1 MLKIKFF
8 FQQSWLLL
16 VSSFCFGLL
25 IAVANSAWLPIIE
38 QNKKDKFDNLM
49 RGLITDANTFEIV
62 IEKLEIPVQKG
73 RVEKTNVYK
82 ALDSQ
87 GKILGFAFVAA
98 GSGFADKIEL
108 VIAVDQK
115 CEKFLGFK
123 TLSCN
128 ETPGFGSKIKED
140 FFSGQFKSAPA
151 EKLELVKAGNPQE
164 VDNKIVAISG
174 ATVTSTAVVN
184 MFNIYI
190 DKVKQEL
197 QKKGLF

>member
-1 MLKIKFF
+1 MLKMKFF
-8 FQQSWLLL
+8 MQQSWLLL

-25 IAVANSAWLPIIE
+25 IAVANTAWLPIIE
-38 QNKKDKFDNLM
+38 QNKKDKLDNLM
-49 RGLITDANTFEIV
+49 RGLITDANTFEV
-62 IEKLEIPVQKG
+62 AIEQLQIPIQKG

-82 ALDSQ
+82 ALDDK
-87 GKILGFAFVAA
+87 GKTIGFAFVAA

-128 ETPGFGSKIKED
+128 ETPGFGNKIKD
-140 FFSGQFKSAPA
+140 KFFNSQFNNAPA
-151 EKLELVKAGNPQE
+151 GKLQLVKTGNPQE
-164 VDNKIVAISG
+164 IDNEIVAISG
-174 ATVTSTAVVN
+174 ATVSSTAVVN
-184 MFNIYI
+184 MFNTYI
-190 DKVKQEL
+190 DKIKQEL